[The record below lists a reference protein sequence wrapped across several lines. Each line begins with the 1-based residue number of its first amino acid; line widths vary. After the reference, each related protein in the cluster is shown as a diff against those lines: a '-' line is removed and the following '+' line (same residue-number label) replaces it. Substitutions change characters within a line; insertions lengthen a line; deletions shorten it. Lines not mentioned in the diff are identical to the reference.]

1 MPVTTGGYDTA
12 TPADITGSIDQAV
25 AKFLAESRYTLQE
38 RPGVVKS
45 SIRVETLPEN
55 EGPYLN
61 IPKYA
66 TVNSIP
72 LTQGVDM
79 ATASEI
85 TDTMMS
91 IQPTEFGA
99 QVILTDMMLMTVKD
113 EFFRVAGRILGDGYD
128 RFQDQTLC
136 DDFAN
141 FSNTVVGATG
151 FLNFGYLM
159 AGHARIKWG
168 STATAAATN
177 RGGEPGP
184 DPITA
189 VITPPQSHSLKKTIV
204 GGVGASGATQVV
216 PAVERAAYG
225 EMYDVGGITVKTDVN
240 IQVDS
245 ARDATGAIFSK
256 EATILAELGEGPTA
270 ERERD
275 ASLRGWEVN
284 FVGRYGRGEYNDA
297 WGIGIYADSDPPTS

>member
-25 AKFLAESRYTLQE
+25 AKYLAEARYTLQE

-55 EGPYLN
+55 QGPYLN

-66 TVNSIP
+66 TVNAIA
-72 LTQGVDM
+72 LTEGVDM
-79 ATASEI
+79 SIASQI

-113 EFFRVAGRILGDGYD
+113 EFFRVAGRILADGYD
-128 RFQDQTLC
+128 RFQDQTLV

-141 FSNTVVGATG
+141 FSGTIVGASG

-159 AGHARIKWG
+159 AGQTRIKYAG
-168 STATAAATN
+168 PAAATAG

-189 VITPPQSHSLKKTIV
+189 VVTPSQSHALKKTL
-204 GGVGASGATQVV
+204 VGAIGAASNTQPV
-216 PAVERAAYG
+216 PAIERASYG
-225 EMYDVGGITVKTDVN
+225 EMYDVGGVTVKTDVN
-240 IQVDS
+240 ISKNTDD
-245 ARDATGAIFSK
+245 DATGAIFSK
-256 EATILAELGEGPTA
+256 EAMILAELGGGPTA
-270 ERERD
+270 ERQRD
-275 ASLRGWEVN
+275 ASLRAWEIN
-284 FVGRYGRGEYNDA
+284 FVGRWGRGEYNDA
-297 WGIGIYADSDPPTS
+297 WGYGIFADSIMPTS

>member
-61 IPKYA
+61 TPKYA
-66 TVNSIP
+66 TVNAIA

-79 ATASEI
+79 STASEI

-99 QVILTDMMLMTVKD
+99 QVILTDMMMMTVRD
-113 EFFRVAGRILGDGYD
+113 EFFRVAGRILADGYD

-141 FSNTVVGATG
+141 FGTTIVGAGG

-159 AGHARIKWG
+159 AGHARIKLL
-168 STATAAATN
+168 
-177 RGGEPGP
+177 R
-184 DPITA
+184 
-189 VITPPQSHSLKKTIV
+189 
-204 GGVGASGATQVV
+204 
-216 PAVERAAYG
+216 RR
-225 EMYDVGGITVKTDVN
+225 TV
-240 IQVDS
+240 
-245 ARDATGAIFSK
+245 A
-256 EATILAELGEGPTA
+256 
-270 ERERD
+270 
-275 ASLRGWEVN
+275 ASLALIRS
-284 FVGRYGRGEYNDA
+284 RR
-297 WGIGIYADSDPPTS
+297 SLPPRCPTLSKRLSWVPLVLPRILSQCRPSSGHPMVRFTMLAVSR

>member
-25 AKFLAESRYTLQE
+25 QKFLAESRYTLQE

-61 IPKYA
+61 VPKYA
-66 TVNSIP
+66 TVNAIA
-72 LTQGVDM
+72 LTEGIDM
-79 ATASEI
+79 STASQI

-99 QVILTDMMLMTVKD
+99 QCILSDMMLMTVKD
-113 EFFRVAGRILGDGYD
+113 EFLRVAGRILADGYD

-141 FSNTVVGATG
+141 FSTTVVGAG
-151 FLNFGYLM
+151 AFLNFGYLM
-159 AGHARIKWG
+159 AGQARIKWG
-168 STATAAATN
+168 STVTSGSG

-189 VITPPQSHSLKKTIV
+189 VITPPQSHALKKTL
-204 GGVGASGATQVV
+204 VGAIGASSNVQPV
-216 PAVERAAYG
+216 PAIERASYG
-225 EMYDVGGITVKTDVN
+225 EMYDVGGVTVKTDVN
-240 IQVDS
+240 INVNTD
-245 ARDATGAIFSK
+245 RDATGAIFSK
-256 EATILAELGEGPTA
+256 EADILVELGAGPTA
-270 ERERD
+270 ERQRD
-275 ASLRGWEVN
+275 ASLRAWEIN
-284 FVGRYGRGEYNDA
+284 FVGRWGRGEYQDA
-297 WGIGIYADSDPPTS
+297 WGVGVLADSDPPTS